1 MKPRS
6 LRWGFIAAGCLF
18 ISCALA
24 GETGMS
30 ETGTVNPG
38 PPPPMNS
45 GPPPR
50 IAPPGGGVTP
60 APLPTNTTPAVG
72 SAPLPVGAPAREVQP
87 GVETPQV
94 DNPSG
99 QGLGGR
105 PRAGTRSS
113 GDEDDI
119 DDLEI
124 ERHTVRGVDMPGP
137 PSKPP
142 SAMQRSGGDGTQT
155 EDDLYVGRKATD
167 TPLGDLKPTSI
178 PALPSS
184 AGVQRSGGDGTQT
197 EDDLY
202 VGRKATDG
210 PLDASK
216 PSPAAALSASSPQ
229 LPQRTESMATPA
241 RPALPRAVVVVP
253 RQSCGTYWTGWLKD
267 PNADAN
273 PCPKG
278 CQRGKQLQLNQH
290 KNGDTTEYEANYECY
305 LPELSLS
312 QPASSA
318 LVSGAAARKN
328 CGTMWTGW
336 QSDPNSAV
344 NPCPAN
350 CERGELRRVN
360 RGLSN
365 GKPVY
370 DMNYRCYVK
379 EAEAAK

>member
-1 MKPRS
+1 MGP
-6 LRWGFIAAGCLF
+6 LRWGVIVAGCLY

-30 ETGTVNPG
+30 ETGAINPA
-38 PPPPMNS
+38 PPPPDATRGGGTM
-45 GPPPR
+45 PPP
-50 IAPPGGGVTP
+50 
-60 APLPTNTTPAVG
+60 LKTNTTPAVG
-72 SAPLPVGAPAREVQP
+72 VAPQTSGIPSHELQP

-94 DNPSG
+94 ENPSG

-105 PRAGTRSS
+105 PHAGTRSS

-124 ERHTVRGVDMPGP
+124 ERHTVKDADMPGP
-137 PSKPP
+137 PSKGP
-142 SAMQRSGGDGTQT
+142 SGTQRTGGDGTQT

-167 TPLGDLKPTSI
+167 TPLNDLNPSSI
-178 PALPSS
+178 PAPPNSS
-184 AGVQRSGGDGTQT
+184 GVQRSGGDGTQT

-210 PLDASK
+210 PLDAAK
-216 PSPAAALSASSPQ
+216 PSSAAALPASSPQ
-229 LPQRTESMATPA
+229 LPQRNNSLATPP
-241 RPALPRAVVVVP
+241 RPALPGAAVVVA

-273 PCPKG
+273 PCPTG

-290 KNGDTTEYEANYECY
+290 KNGDSTKYEANYECY
-305 LPELSLS
+305 LPELSVS

-318 LVSGAAARKN
+318 RASGAVARKN

-365 GKPVY
+365 GKPIY

>member
-1 MKPRS
+1 M
-6 LRWGFIAAGCLF
+6 
-18 ISCALA
+18 
-24 GETGMS
+24 
-30 ETGTVNPG
+30 
-38 PPPPMNS
+38 PPPLKS
-45 GPPPR
+45 
-50 IAPPGGGVTP
+50 
-60 APLPTNTTPAVG
+60 NTTPAVG
-72 SAPLPVGAPAREVQP
+72 IAPLTGGVPSRELQP

-94 DNPSG
+94 ENTSG
-99 QGLGGR
+99 QRLGGR
-105 PRAGTRSS
+105 PHTGTRSS

-124 ERHTVRGVDMPGP
+124 ERHTVKDADTPGP
-137 PSKPP
+137 PSKGP
-142 SAMQRSGGDGTQT
+142 SGTQRTSGDGTQT

-167 TPLGDLKPTSI
+167 TPLNDLN
-178 PALPSS
+178 PSS
-184 AGVQRSGGDGTQT
+184 VRAPPNSSGVQRSSGDGTQT

-210 PLDASK
+210 PLEAGR
-216 PSPAAALSASSPQ
+216 PSPAAALPASSPQ
-229 LPQRTESMATPA
+229 LPQRSSSLATPA
-241 RPALPRAVVVVP
+241 RPALPGSAVVVA

-290 KNGDTTEYEANYECY
+290 KNGDATEYEANYECY
-305 LPELSLS
+305 LPELAVS
-312 QPASSA
+312 QPASSVPA
-318 LVSGAAARKN
+318 SGAAARKN

-360 RGLSN
+360 RSLSK